1 MSNVVITGANR
12 GIGLALA
19 HLYAGR
25 GDRVF
30 GCCRTPRKAQE
41 LQTLAK
47 SHGLTVLPV
56 DVGDAASVAALA
68 AELGPAPV
76 DVLINNAG
84 VSGGPLDQQTATRM
98 DFAAWADAFNVN
110 SIGPVRVLHALLPAL
125 QRARQ
130 PKVMSITSQL
140 GAISL
145 DLALAYGYSSSK
157 AALNKY
163 MRLAAP
169 DLARD
174 GVAIGVIHPGWVQTD
189 MGGPARRSRRPKA
202 RPASRRSSI
211 SSPSTTAAASGSGT
225 ATDTIGREDPRRAAA
240 NEL

>member
-1 MSNVVITGANR
+1 MTSNVVITGANR

-19 HLYAGR
+19 SLYARR
-25 GDRVF
+25 GARVF
-30 GCCRTPRKAQE
+30 ACCRVPSKAKE
-41 LQTLAK
+41 LATLAQ
-47 SHGLTVLPV
+47 SHALTVLPV
-56 DVGDAASVAALA
+56 DVGDDASVGALA
-68 AELGPAPV
+68 RGLAATPI

-84 VSGGPLDQQTATRM
+84 VSGGPLEQQTATRM
-98 DFAAWADAFNVN
+98 DFTAWANAFNIN

-125 QRARQ
+125 KRAQ
-130 PKVMSITSQL
+130 KPKVMSITSQL

-189 MGGPARRSRRPKA
+189 MGGANAQITPAESAEGIAKVIDQL
-202 RPASRRSSI
+202 SVDN
-211 SSPSTTAAASGSGT
+211 SGGFWKWNG
-225 ATDTIGREDPRRAAA
+225 DRHEW
-240 NEL
+240 

>member
-19 HLYAGR
+19 HLYAER
-25 GDRVF
+25 GDQVF
-30 GCCRTPRKAQE
+30 GCCRAPSKAQE
-41 LQTLAK
+41 LQALAR
-47 SHGLTVLPV
+47 SHRLTVLPV
-56 DVGDAASVAALA
+56 DVGDDASVAALA
-68 AELGPAPV
+68 AELGLAPV

-98 DFAAWADAFNVN
+98 DFAAWANAFNVN

-125 QRARQ
+125 QRAQQ

-189 MGGPARRSRRPKA
+189 MGGPGAQITSA
-202 RPASRRSSI
+202 ES
-211 SSPSTTAAASGSGT
+211 AAGIAKVIDQLSVDNSGGFWKWNG
-225 ATDTIGREDPRRAAA
+225 GRHDW
-240 NEL
+240 